1 MVSRP
6 VPVSVAVNVGS
17 PVEEFVTRSVP
28 LRMPAPVG
36 VKVTEMVHVP
46 LAAIETEAQVFA
58 ETA

>member
-1 MVSRP
+1 M
-6 VPVSVAVNVGS
+6 PVSVAVNVGS